1 METGVRLTRE
11 EAMLNLLQEVYGITA
26 LPEKPDRQAKE
37 RARTAKQ
44 SAFESAKKEHWRLP

>member
-1 METGVRLTRE
+1 MEPGVRLTME

-26 LPEKPDRQAKE
+26 LPEKPDRKTKE

-44 SAFESAKKEHWRLP
+44 RAFESAKKERWCLP

>member
-1 METGVRLTRE
+1 MEPGARLTME

-26 LPEKPDRQAKE
+26 LPEKPDRKTKE

-44 SAFESAKKEHWRLP
+44 RAFESAKKERWCLP